1 MRTARPARRTLEIS
15 PEAMAIHYFLIAAAA
30 MQGLGQRRA
39 AALTSLLRLEPD
51 FSLKWLSQNM
61 A

>member
-1 MRTARPARRTLEIS
+1 
-15 PEAMAIHYFLIAAAA
+15 MAIHYFLIAAAA

-39 AALTSLLRLEPD
+39 ATSLLRLEPD
-51 FSLKWLSQNM
+51 FSLKWLSENM